1 MSENKKAETAA
12 YIGTRKITSSAKW
25 LLLCVL
31 LSLLAAVTLMNAF
44 PAEGEA
50 FGAAAVTH
58 LATGVVY
65 AAAAVFAWLTYAG
78 ADAGLTGLKIC
89 CLAAAVISIAY
100 TAVAAIFLAY
110 ILIDNSIAG
119 WGTFGLRILFTVFT
133 FLTSLVQSM
142 YLLKACRL
150 LTLMRRAGQ
159 VANEAPLRLNAILAA
174 VTGLVIIVIGVLG
187 LQEGFFG
194 STAIT
199 PAADISGFISGLKLP
214 VSYTGFVRYRGSVTE
229 LIQTVLTV
237 AVLFC
242 GGMCI

>member
-1 MSENKKAETAA
+1 MSENKKAETAS
-12 YIGTRKITSSAKW
+12 YIGTRQITSSAKW

-31 LSLLAAVTLMNAF
+31 LTLLAAVTLMNVF
-44 PAEGEA
+44 PAEGAA
-50 FGAAAVTH
+50 FGAASVTH
-58 LATGVVY
+58 LVTGLVY
-65 AAAAVFAWLTYAG
+65 AAAAIFAWLTYTG
-78 ADAGLTGLKIC
+78 TDAGLTGLTVC
-89 CLAAAVISIAY
+89 CPAAAVISIAY
-100 TAVAAIFLAY
+100 TAVSAIFLAY

-119 WGTFGLRILFTVFT
+119 WGTFGLRILFTLFT

-159 VANEAPLRLNAILAA
+159 VANEAPLRLNAVLAA
-174 VTGLVIIVIGVLG
+174 VTGLVILVIGILG

-214 VSYTGFVRYRGSVTE
+214 ASYTGFVRYRGSVTE